1 MTSYTPQNTEGKVA
15 LDLEVLV
22 SDEDKAVYVK
32 FTGFE
37 DINEADAY
45 AEHLTEYLPLILFES
60 EVKH

>member
-1 MTSYTPQNTEGKVA
+1 MTSYTPQNTEAKVA